1 MLAAVQTSDADLAA
15 ACCVRLDSIGREPR
29 KLIKF
34 SKNDVAEMLCGSEW
48 SKVAE
53 VVAVSSYLIGQGELA
68 DTELRG
74 QRVSADDRI
83 GLGIK
88 LRNAEAQ
95 IGHKL
100 IDDEGNLPTGE
111 SEMIGNPDPIISI
124 SEANRLW
131 FARQGTG
138 GQAHG

>member
-1 MLAAVQTSDADLAA
+1 M
-15 ACCVRLDSIGREPR
+15 
-29 KLIKF
+29 
-34 SKNDVAEMLCGSEW
+34 
-48 SKVAE
+48 
-53 VVAVSSYLIGQGELA
+53 IGQGELA
-68 DTELRG
+68 DIELRG

-100 IDDEGNLPTGE
+100 IDDEGKVTTGD
-111 SEMIGNPDPIISI
+111 SEKIGNPDPNISI
-124 SEANRLW
+124 SESNRLW

-138 GQAHG
+138 GQADG